1 MTAPAEPRQGLPV
14 ALVLG
19 AAAGLLFAPAAS
31 RTGLAVAIG
40 AALLG
45 GLAGARTA
53 RSRARAFVVPAAA
66 LLVVLAGALATELLD
81 RLPPGLVPWPEL
93 LARGREALA
102 LAAPA
107 FAGALLLAHAAA
119 RVPAM
124 RVLPLGALVG
134 AAALLLAPHRGGAIH
149 LPYAVSDRAFLSGWH
164 PALVFSALGAIA
176 GVAGSLALYRPGR
189 ARRAWLAGLLLL
201 LAAAT
206 LVRFAPGLG
215 LLKLPAEDPLRLV
228 GDPRG
233 ERGGGAAGE
242 RPQAPRGGQ
251 NPLGLTVPGAG
262 HGERPDE
269 MAPFRDDYSSDGAEA
284 PVAVVVVHDDV
295 EPSSGV
301 FYFRQVAF
309 AVHNGRRLVR
319 ARDGA
324 GADGAALDADLF
336 DGFPAPGSGETRAMP
351 PGRAFRDPLRA
362 TVSLVRD
369 HVLPPVLAD
378 GFALES
384 VPNAD
389 PALFRR
395 TYDTRS
401 MVLTARLPRLLGRS
415 AGDPQWPAALDAAL
429 REAPR
434 DPRYAALAAE
444 IDATLRPE
452 YAGDPW
458 ARALAAAIWLEEH
471 TQYSLRSRHAATD
484 DPTASFLFGDRIGYC
499 VHLAHAA
506 AYLLRAM
513 GLPSRVAAGYAYEAA
528 DRAGGSALLLR
539 AGDAHAWAELYLDGV
554 GWVPIDPSPP
564 SIDPPLAAPSLDL
577 QRLLGELGRPRPGGA
592 GRGTPAP
599 YRLPDRTEILL
610 VLGSALLAWAG
621 AGHAT
626 KLWRRLAPR
635 LARRDRAA
643 RLALRAAL
651 DRLAEAGLVRAA
663 GETREAFA
671 ARAAAAAPAIEPLTA
686 AHLAARFGGRPAEPR
701 AAAGLARAVAR
712 QRAAGAGRDARAK
725 VWWGRLDPWRWVRS
739 R

>member
-1 MTAPAEPRQGLPV
+1 MSAPRTLMRGLPV

-19 AAAGLLFAPAAS
+19 MAVGLLFAPAAS
-31 RTGLAVAIG
+31 GSGLAVAV
-40 AALLG
+40 AAAVVG

-53 RSRARAFVVPAAA
+53 TSRLRVWVVPAAA
-66 LLVVLAGALATELLD
+66 LLVAGLGPLAAALVD
-81 RLPPGLVPWPEL
+81 RLPPPFAPWPEL
-93 LARGREALA
+93 LARVREALTLGLPV
-102 LAAPA
+102 LATAS
-107 FAGALLLAHAAA
+107 LLAHAAA
-119 RVPAM
+119 RVQAM
-124 RVLPLGALVG
+124 RLLPLAALVA

-149 LPYAVSDRAFLSGWH
+149 LPYAISDRAFLSGWH
-164 PALVFSALGAIA
+164 PALVFSALGAVA

-189 ARRAWLAGLLLL
+189 ARHAWLAVLLLL

-215 LLKLPAEDPLRLV
+215 LLRLPAEDPLRLA

-233 ERGGGAAGE
+233 ERGGGSGADL
-242 RPQAPRGGQ
+242 PPRVRGQ
-251 NPLGLTVPGAG
+251 PNPLGLTVPGTG
-262 HGERPDE
+262 HGEQPDE
-269 MAPFRDDYSSDGAEA
+269 MAPFRDDYSSSGAEA
-284 PVAVVVVHDDV
+284 PVAVVVLHDDV
-295 EPSSGV
+295 EPAGGI

-309 AVHNGRRLVR
+309 SIHNGRRLIQ
-319 ARDGA
+319 ARGGEA
-324 GADGAALDADLF
+324 TGQEIDADLF
-336 DGFPAPGSGETRAMP
+336 AGFPALGATDIRALP
-351 PGRAFRDPLRA
+351 PGAAFRDLLYA

-378 GFALES
+378 GFAIES
-384 VPNAD
+384 VPNTD

-401 MVLTARLPRLLGRS
+401 MVLTARMPRLLGRT
-415 AGDPQWPAALDAAL
+415 AGDPTWPAALDAAY
-429 REAPR
+429 REAPA
-434 DPRYAALAAE
+434 DLRYGSLAAE

-458 ARALAAAIWLEEH
+458 ARALAVAIWLEEH
-471 TQYSLRSRHAATD
+471 TRYSLRSHHAAAD

-513 GLPSRVAAGYAYEAA
+513 GLPARVAAGYAYEASN
-528 DRAGGSALLLR
+528 RAGGSALLLR
-539 AGDAHAWAELYLDGV
+539 AGDAHAWAEIYLDGV

-564 SIDPPLAAPSLDL
+564 SLDPPLAAPSLDL
-577 QRLLGELGRPRPGGA
+577 QRLLGEMARPRPRGP
-592 GRGTPAP
+592 GRDTPPP
-599 YRLPDRTEILL
+599 YRLPDRSEGLI

-626 KLWRRLAPR
+626 KFWRRMAPV
-635 LARRDRAA
+635 LARRDRTA

-651 DRLAEAGLVRAA
+651 DRLAEAGLVRAP

-671 ARAAAAAPAIEPLTA
+671 ARAAALAPAIEPLTA
-686 AHLAARFGGRPAEPR
+686 AHLAARFGGQSSDPVT
-701 AAAGLARAVAR
+701 AARLARAVAR
-712 QRAAGAGRDARAK
+712 QRAADPRRVARRK
-725 VWWGRLDPWRWVRS
+725 VWWGRLDPWRWIRT